1 MTRTKFL
8 SFADLGKR
16 GIPTGRRQ
24 LDRLEAAGKF
34 PRRVQIS
41 PGRVGW
47 VAEEIDAHV
56 ATAIARRPARIG
68 SNAEA
73 AAARTMGRA
82 A

>member
-1 MTRTKFL
+1 M
-8 SFADLGKR
+8 
-16 GIPTGRRQ
+16 
-24 LDRLEAAGKF
+24 
-34 PRRVQIS
+34 QIS